1 MLIRIKNL
9 RLRTLV
15 GVQEWEKDMP
25 QDVIINIEMEC
36 DVGRAAQTDDLMHT
50 VDYKKLKKRIL
61 QLIETKRYNLIET
74 LAHDVL
80 RVAMEDS
87 RVMRVLVEVDKPNA
101 LRYADSVSVVCTAN
115 RRP

>member
-25 QDVIINIEMEC
+25 QDVVINVEMEC
-36 DVGRAAQTDDLMHT
+36 DVGRAAQTDELSHT
-50 VDYKKLKKRIL
+50 VDYKKLKRRIM
-61 QLIETKRYNLIET
+61 QLVESRRYNLIET

-80 RVAMEDS
+80 RAAMEDS
-87 RVMRVLVEVDKPNA
+87 RVSRALVEVDKPNA
-101 LRYADSVSVVCTAN
+101 LRYADSVSVVCTGN
-115 RRP
+115 RRS